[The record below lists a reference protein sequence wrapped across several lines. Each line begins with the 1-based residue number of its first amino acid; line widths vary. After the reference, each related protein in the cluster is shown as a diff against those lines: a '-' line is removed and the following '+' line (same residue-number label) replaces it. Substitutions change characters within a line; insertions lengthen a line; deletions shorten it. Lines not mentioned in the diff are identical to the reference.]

1 MKRFWFVFVLLSVL
15 IIVVLA
21 FSSALLRRFEGG
33 PVSVAGGVL
42 HWRVDHAYP
51 ETRESGPL
59 AQVMQG
65 RPLLAREVL
74 SSLDRAAADPRIE
87 GLMLEIY
94 SLPADWGQI
103 EELSA
108 AVKRFAASG
117 KPAVAWLAA
126 GGSRE
131 YSLAL
136 AADTVALP
144 PEGYL
149 QALGVSANPYYLKGS
164 LDKLG
169 MAGDFVHS
177 GRYKT
182 APETWTREEPSEAS
196 REVLGALVDD
206 IYARFVERIVGARG
220 VEAAQAEAWI
230 DRGLFS
236 AADAAAAG
244 LVDTVLFD
252 DEVRDLFFAG
262 DDDTD
267 LADYAAA
274 LRAPRGAA
282 GIAVVAV
289 EGTIVEGRSHQGG
302 WQGTYAGNLSIA
314 EDLERA
320 VEDDRVDAIVLR
332 VDSPGGSALAS
343 DLIGRAVANA
353 RARKPLVVS
362 MAGLAASGGYYVGC
376 AADSVFALPSTLT
389 GSVGVYAGKIDRQG
403 FYRKI
408 GVSHA
413 HVRRGENVDLFGDT
427 APFSPG
433 QRRLLQDHL
442 DAFYDRFVGRV
453 SAARGLPADSAAVLA
468 EGRVWT
474 GAQAVGNGLVDAP
487 GGLMRAAAA
496 ARDLAGLPAD
506 VPLRLI
512 GYEPELSLLERLL
525 VRALRG
531 ASAETPAVEL
541 PALLGEGLAALRR
554 AGWLAAVPLLDG
566 RPLVLMP
573 FRLEFS

>member
-1 MKRFWFVFVLLSVL
+1 
-15 IIVVLA
+15 
-21 FSSALLRRFEGG
+21 
-33 PVSVAGGVL
+33 
-42 HWRVDHAYP
+42 
-51 ETRESGPL
+51 
-59 AQVMQG
+59 
-65 RPLLAREVL
+65 
-74 SSLDRAAADPRIE
+74 
-87 GLMLEIY
+87 
-94 SLPADWGQI
+94 
-103 EELSA
+103 
-108 AVKRFAASG
+108 
-117 KPAVAWLAA
+117 
-126 GGSRE
+126 
-131 YSLAL
+131 
-136 AADTVALP
+136 
-144 PEGYL
+144 
-149 QALGVSANPYYLKGS
+149 
-164 LDKLG
+164 
-169 MAGDFVHS
+169 VHS

-353 RARKPLVVS
+353 RARKP
-362 MAGLAASGGYYVGC
+362 
-376 AADSVFALPSTLT
+376 ADSVFALPSTLT